1 MSTSILEMDKI
12 ISISSKNQIT
22 IPKKLMEFLGF
33 DKEAKIRTD
42 GNSIIIT
49 PVRKDNFD
57 FSDLILEDLVKEG
70 YEGQALID
78 EFRYRTSRVRPAI
91 DEMIKEAKS
100 NKITTE
106 ELFNNLGDD

>member
-1 MSTSILEMDKI
+1 MSANILEMDKI

-33 DKEAKIRTD
+33 GKEARIKTD
-42 GNSIIIT
+42 GNSLIIT
-49 PVRKDNFD
+49 PLKEDNFN

-78 EFRYRTSRVRPAI
+78 EFRCRTANVKPAI
-91 DEMIKEAKS
+91 NKLINEAME
-100 NKITTE
+100 NTVTTE
-106 ELFNNLGDD
+106 DIFGDDE